1 MSVHSSFRT
10 WSSRQLKSGPC
21 SRSDEGNSLGWLE
34 RGETHP
40 FHLAKLTGFAK
51 RSTHAA
57 RLGSRRPQRYISRAG
72 SRRLP
77 DVEFKQLRCDIMIL
91 GDGHAAAGVIVVVN
105 SAGMAIE
112 AALGDDRRAEEI
124 IRAKVGQ

>member
-1 MSVHSSFRT
+1 
-10 WSSRQLKSGPC
+10 
-21 SRSDEGNSLGWLE
+21 
-34 RGETHP
+34 
-40 FHLAKLTGFAK
+40 
-51 RSTHAA
+51 
-57 RLGSRRPQRYISRAG
+57 
-72 SRRLP
+72 
-77 DVEFKQLRCDIMIL
+77 MIL